1 MNGARISAILYRHD
15 PAHTGCNVCEDM
27 KDEYDR
33 IAQAIA
39 ELPNQPPSFDAFRA
53 VLAASFFE
61 ENLSEDAMRKSY
73 LEIFELTGR

>member
-1 MNGARISAILYRHD
+1 MKNFISAILYKHD

-27 KDEYDR
+27 EDEYDR

-39 ELPNQPPSFDAFRA
+39 DLPNQPPTFDAFRA

-61 ENLSEDAMRKSY
+61 EGLSDEDLRKSY
-73 LEIFELTGR
+73 REIYELSGQ